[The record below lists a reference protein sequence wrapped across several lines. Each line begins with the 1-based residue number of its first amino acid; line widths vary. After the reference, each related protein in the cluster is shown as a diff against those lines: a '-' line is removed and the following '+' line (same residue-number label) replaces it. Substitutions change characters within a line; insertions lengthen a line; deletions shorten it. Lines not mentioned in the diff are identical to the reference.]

1 MIKKI
6 FFSFLAISLLFVSCS
21 KDENETPPE
30 EDGSTT
36 DLLGVWNY
44 ASYIDDEGEL
54 LATDCEKNQII
65 DFQEN
70 GVFRFTYYDDGSG
83 TCEKNQDAMGSWE
96 YLSDDGKIE
105 LDYGNDDVYE
115 VEYSISDDT
124 LTLTIDEGE
133 GEYKEVYEK

>member
-6 FFSFLAISLLFVSCS
+6 YFSLLAMSLLFVSCDN
-21 KDENETPPE
+21 DENETPPE
-30 EDGSTT
+30 ENNSTT
-36 DLLGVWNY
+36 ELLGIWNY
-44 ASYIDDEGEL
+44 AAYIDNEGEL
-54 LATDCEKNQII
+54 PATDCEQNQII

-83 TCEKNQDAMGSWE
+83 TCEQNQDATGNWE
-96 YLSDDGKIE
+96 EVSEGVLE

-115 VEYSISDDT
+115 VEYSIAGNT

-133 GEYKEVYEK
+133 GEYQEVYEK